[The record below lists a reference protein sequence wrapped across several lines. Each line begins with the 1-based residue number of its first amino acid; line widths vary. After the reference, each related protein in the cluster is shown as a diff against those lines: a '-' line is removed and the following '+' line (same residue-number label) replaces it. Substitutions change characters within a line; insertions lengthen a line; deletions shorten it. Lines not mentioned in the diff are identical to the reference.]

1 MYKKGRNTNTITKI
15 KCVTKAHDRL
25 KLIIALL
32 FRLVGKLYLNVSY
45 FLSKIMFLNF
55 EFLNDFETIV
65 FLFDKNCGSLVLKK
79 TSVNLMFI
87 NIGFEWVYNSLNINL
102 GLLKS

>member
-1 MYKKGRNTNTITKI
+1 
-15 KCVTKAHDRL
+15 
-25 KLIIALL
+25 
-32 FRLVGKLYLNVSY
+32 
-45 FLSKIMFLNF
+45 MFLNF

>member
-45 FLSKIMFLNF
+45 FLSKIK
-55 EFLNDFETIV
+55 FLNDFETIV